1 MEYFVTGATGFIGKR
16 LVKKLLARRGS
27 TVHFLV
33 REESRDK
40 VASLLAAWGVSEARA
55 KPVYGDLGKPMLGV
69 GKAAIKELTG
79 RIDHFF
85 HLAAVYDLK
94 ADADSQIVANI
105 EGTRNAVALANAI
118 KAGIFQH
125 CSSIAAAGLYEGVF
139 REDMFEE
146 AENLDHPYFA
156 TKHDSEKIV
165 RQEVKGAWR
174 VYRPALVVGDSKT
187 GEMDKIDGPYY
198 FFKLIQRLRGMLPP
212 WMPAVGI
219 EGGRIN
225 IVPVDFVVDAMDHIA
240 HAKDQ
245 DGKAFHLVDPTPNR
259 VGDVLNTFAK
269 AAHAPQMSLR
279 VNAALLGFIPN
290 SVKKGLLALT
300 PVRRIKNA
308 VMKDLGLPDDM
319 LQFVNYP
326 TRFDCRETTALL
338 KGTGIECPR
347 LEDYAYRLW
356 DYWERNLDPD
366 LFIDRTLK
374 GQVQGRVV
382 LVTGGSSGI
391 GLAAAHKLAAA
402 GAITVIV
409 GREQDKLDAAKA
421 EIEAALKEA
430 AAGKKKGADNG
441 GQVITL
447 SADLADM
454 ASCDRMVAELVE
466 RFGGVDVL
474 INNAGR
480 SIRRGIESSYDRF
493 HDFERTM
500 QLNYFGCLRTTMG
513 LLPHMAAK
521 RRGHVVNISS
531 IGVLTNAPRFSAY
544 VASKAALDAWTRCAA
559 SEFVDVGVTFTS
571 INMPLVRTPMIAPTK
586 LYQNVPTLSPDE
598 AADLIV
604 QAIVYKPVRIAT
616 RLGIFGEVLHA
627 LAPRVAQIVMNTTFR
642 MFPDSDAAKAPKE
655 GDRPKATAD
664 QIAFANLMRGI
675 HF

>member
-16 LVKKLLARRGS
+16 LVKKLLARRGT

-33 REESRDK
+33 RPESRDK
-40 VASLLAAWGVSEARA
+40 IPELLAYWHATEARA
-55 KPVYGDLGKPMLGV
+55 RPVFGDLAKPLLGLTKADIKALAGK
-69 GKAAIKELTG
+69 
-79 RIDHFF
+79 IDHFF

-94 ADADSQIVANI
+94 ADAESQIVANI
-105 EGTRNAVALANAI
+105 DGTRNAVALANEI

-125 CSSIAAAGLYEGVF
+125 ASSIAAAGLYEGVF
-139 REDMFEE
+139 REDMFDE

-165 RQEVKGAWR
+165 RKEVKGAWR

-198 FFKLIQRLRGMLPP
+198 FFKLIQKMRKMLPP
-212 WMPAVGI
+212 WMPAIGI

-225 IVPVDFVVDAMDHIA
+225 IVPVDFVVDAIDHIA
-240 HAKDQ
+240 HVKDQ
-245 DGKAFHLVDPTPNR
+245 DRKAFHIVDPTPYR

-290 SVKKGLLALT
+290 SVKKGMLSLT

-338 KGTGIECPR
+338 KGTKIECPR

-374 GQVQGRVV
+374 GQVGGKVV

-391 GLAAAHKLAAA
+391 GLAAAHKIAAA

-409 GREQDKLDAAKA
+409 GREQEKLDAAKQ
-421 EIEAALKEA
+421 EIETALKES
-430 AAGKKKGADNG
+430 DNQNG
-441 GQVITL
+441 GQVVTC
-447 SADLADM
+447 SADLASMDG
-454 ASCDRMVAELVE
+454 CDAMVVWLVE
-466 RFGGVDVL
+466 TYGGVDVL

-513 LLPHMAAK
+513 LLPHMVNK

-559 SEFVDVGVTFTS
+559 SEFIDVGVTFTT

-586 LYQNVPTLSPDE
+586 IYQNVPTLAPEE

-616 RLGIFGEVLHA
+616 RLGVFGQVLHA
-627 LAPRVAQIVMNTTFR
+627 IAPRVAQITMNTTFR
-642 MFPDSDAAKAPKE
+642 MFPDSDAAKKPKDGE
-655 GDRPKATAD
+655 KPKATAD